1 MRDDLQREWRD
12 SWAGWDEIPQGRAWE
27 QGYNALHDHSGGFGR
42 LSTPSPEWAD
52 GIPHRFWDDE
62 DVQAEADAW
71 GPRWDDRWAD
81 DEGSSW

>member
-1 MRDDLQREWRD
+1 MRDEQQQTWRD

-27 QGYNALHDHSGGFGR
+27 GGYNALHDQSGGFGR

-52 GIPHRFWDDE
+52 GVPHRFWGDE
-62 DVQAEADAW
+62 VVQAEADAW

-81 DEGSSW
+81 DEGGSW